1 MSDGMLASVLFG
13 LAAAATWG
21 AGDFTGGLA
30 AKRASAYGVVIGG
43 QAVGLAILLLLALLT
58 KETPPPLQNLA
69 LAGLAGIAGGVGL
82 ILLYRAL
89 AEGRMSAAAPISA
102 VLAAA
107 IPVLVGA
114 VWQGLPKPLALA
126 GLSLA
131 LLAIG
136 LIARG
141 EGGAELASARLGRLH
156 LAFAAGVVFGLF
168 FVLLHRASQEALF
181 WPIIVARLA
190 SIIFLTAY
198 ASSSRQRWAPQ
209 VHIWPLV
216 VLAGIL
222 DTAGNSLYVLSGQ
235 FGRLD
240 VAAVLSSLYP
250 AATVALAWLV
260 LKERIA
266 SIQKLGIVAA
276 LAAIVLITV

>member
-1 MSDGMLASVLFG
+1 VSDGALASVSFG
-13 LAAAATWG
+13 LAAAAAWG

-30 AKRASAYGVVIGG
+30 AKRANVYGVVIGG
-43 QAVGLAILLLLALLT
+43 QAVGLAILLLLALLS
-58 KETPPPLQNLA
+58 KETPPTVQNLA
-69 LAGLAGIAGGVGL
+69 LAGLAGIAGGFGL

-107 IPVLVGA
+107 IPVLVSA
-114 VWQGLPKPLALA
+114 VWQGLPRPLALA
-126 GLSLA
+126 GLFLA

-141 EGGAELASARLGRLH
+141 EGSAELANAQPARLH

-168 FVLLHRASQEALF
+168 FVLLHRASQAALF
-181 WPIIVARLA
+181 WPIIAARLA
-190 SIIFLTAY
+190 SITFLTTY
-198 ASSSRQRWAPQ
+198 AASSRQRWAPQ
-209 VHIWPLV
+209 VHSWPLIA
-216 VLAGIL
+216 LAGIL

-266 SIQKLGIVAA
+266 SIQKLGIVTA